1 MPSPSRQ
8 RSLFACGVLLLSLCT
23 GTVRAEKP
31 LTDYSPAAQS
41 LFKKPQQFFDQGRFR
56 EALDAYD
63 QAQKEGMRDYP
74 LIEVQRGECLR
85 QLKEY
90 ARAIETLSR
99 SIEDGT
105 LGQACRH

>member
-1 MPSPSRQ
+1 
-8 RSLFACGVLLLSLCT
+8 LFACGVLFLSLST
-23 GTVRAEKP
+23 GIGRAEKP
-31 LTDYSPAAQS
+31 ITGYSPAAQA
-41 LFKKPQQFFDQGRFR
+41 LYKKAQQLFDQGRFR

-99 SIEDGT
+99 SIEEGT